1 MNRLLIGF
9 GHLRR
14 LLHRGPKTE
23 QELIDLAEGQDPLA
37 FRLACS
43 LRRAVDN
50 SFSEE
55 VYDAFDRIE
64 TIRRRYAR
72 EQAAPNV
79 PATQAQLRRWAK
91 RGSNRARWGRL
102 LYATVEGMEPETC
115 VEFGGLIGL
124 SGAYQ
129 ALALSRNGEG
139 TLQTIERRP
148 AGVQLASQHFDE
160 LGLSDHAEVLAGDFF
175 ERLPEVREHR
185 PIDYV
190 FVDGDHTI
198 DQTLRLFHELLSDL
212 SDGALVVLDDI
223 TWSWG
228 MRKAWKLIQRHPRV
242 SLSVDL
248 FNLGV
253 LLVRDEEHPTEQHKI
268 ALP

>member
-9 GHLRR
+9 GHVRR

-23 QELIDLAEGQDPLA
+23 QELIDLAEGQDPFA
-37 FRLACS
+37 FQLACS

-55 VYDAFDRIE
+55 VYEAFDRIE
-64 TIRRRYAR
+64 AIRRRYAHR
-72 EQAAPNV
+72 EIDPDV
-79 PATQAQLRRWAK
+79 PATQAQLERWAQ

-102 LYATVEGMEPETC
+102 LYAVVEGMEPKTC

-124 SGAYQ
+124 SASYQ
-129 ALALSRNGEG
+129 ALGLAHNGG
-139 TLQTIERRP
+139 GRIQTIEQRP
-148 AGVQLASQHFDE
+148 AGIQLAREHFEE
-160 LGLSDHAEVLAGDFF
+160 LDLLDHAEMLGGDFF
-175 ERLPEVREHR
+175 ERLPEVKDRE

-190 FVDGDHTI
+190 FIDGDHTI
-198 DQTLRLFHELLSDL
+198 DQTLRLFHELLPHL
-212 SDGALVVLDDI
+212 SDRALVVLDDI
-223 TWSWG
+223 TWSRG
-228 MRKAWKLIQRHPRV
+228 MRKAWRLIQRHPKV

-253 LLVRDEEHPTEQHKI
+253 LLVREEEQPTEQYKV